1 MGKEINILLGDTCES
16 QSEEIVMNDS
26 YIADLNVEYDAKS
39 KELQKLD
46 QNHEQFEIKM
56 AAVNGSLSR
65 IATQLRLTENK
76 KTEVDAEN
84 CGEVLTNIGLKLER
98 LLTILIPKNESEND
112 PIK

>member
-1 MGKEINILLGDTCES
+1 
-16 QSEEIVMNDS
+16 MNDS

-46 QNHEQFEIKM
+46 QNHEQYEIKV

-98 LLTILIPKNESEND
+98 LLSILVPRNQESEND
-112 PIK
+112 QIKKLNCN